1 MAGNDKVVAG
11 SVKNLVHATAA
22 RVLPSRPRGTPL
34 RPSATTWRSEMSAV
48 PSLVMNNGLEIPQLG
63 FGVFLVPPEETSNA
77 VAEALNTGYRLI
89 DTAQGYRNEE
99 GVGSAIAESDVSRDE
114 LFITTKLT
122 NSKHG
127 YDSALT
133 AFDDSM
139 KKLGLDVLDLFLI
152 HWPLPMF
159 DQYVET
165 WRAFERLLAD
175 GRVRSIGVSN
185 FEIAHLQRLLAETD
199 VTPAVNQVELH
210 PEFPQEELRAFHEEH
225 GILTESWGPLGQGK
239 GLLEN
244 PSIVEVARRKDR
256 TPAQVVLRWHV
267 QLGSVVIPK
276 SVHSDRIRENIQV
289 FDFELD
295 DADMADISTVRT
307 GQRLGADPN
316 EFAMR

>member
-1 MAGNDKVVAG
+1 
-11 SVKNLVHATAA
+11 
-22 RVLPSRPRGTPL
+22 
-34 RPSATTWRSEMSAV
+34 
-48 PSLVMNNGLEIPQLG
+48 
-63 FGVFLVPPEETSNA
+63 
-77 VAEALNTGYRLI
+77 
-89 DTAQGYRNEE
+89 
-99 GVGSAIAESDVSRDE
+99 
-114 LFITTKLT
+114 
-122 NSKHG
+122 
-127 YDSALT
+127 
-133 AFDDSM
+133 
-139 KKLGLDVLDLFLI
+139 
-152 HWPLPMF
+152 MF

-267 QLGSVVIPK
+267 QLGCVVIPK

-295 DADMADISTVRT
+295 DADMADISKVRT

-316 EFAMR
+316 VFAMR

>member
-1 MAGNDKVVAG
+1 M
-11 SVKNLVHATAA
+11 SV
-22 RVLPSRPRGTPL
+22 
-34 RPSATTWRSEMSAV
+34 V
-48 PSLVMNNGLEIPQLG
+48 PSLVMYNGLEIPQVG
-63 FGVFLVPPEETSNA
+63 FGVFLVPPEETKQA
-77 VAEALNTGYRLI
+77 VAEALKAGYRLI

-99 GVGSAIAESDVSRDE
+99 GVGAAIAESDVPRDE

-122 NSKHG
+122 NSEQG
-127 YDSALT
+127 YDTTLA
-133 AFDDSM
+133 AFDGSM
-139 KKLGLDVLDLFLI
+139 KKLGIDVLDLFLI

-185 FEIAHLQRLLAETD
+185 FEIPHLQRLLAETD
-199 VTPAVNQVELH
+199 VKPTVNQVELH
-210 PEFPQEELRAFHEEH
+210 PEFPQEELRTFHDEH

-244 PSIVEVARRKDR
+244 PAIVEVARRRNR

-267 QLGSVVIPK
+267 QLGFVVIPK
-276 SVHSDRIRENIQV
+276 SVHPDRMRENIEL

-295 DADMADISTVRT
+295 DGDMADIAGVRT
-307 GQRLGADPN
+307 GQRLGGDPN
-316 EFAMR
+316 VFAMR

>member
-1 MAGNDKVVAG
+1 MA
-11 SVKNLVHATAA
+11 
-22 RVLPSRPRGTPL
+22 
-34 RPSATTWRSEMSAV
+34 AV
-48 PSLVMNNGLEIPQLG
+48 PALVMNNGLEIPQLG
-63 FGVFLVPPEETSNA
+63 FGVFLVPPEETNQA
-77 VAEALNTGYRLI
+77 VAEALETGYRLI
-89 DTAQGYRNEE
+89 DTAQGYKNEE
-99 GVGSAIAESDVSRDE
+99 GVGAAIAESDVSPDE

-122 NSKHG
+122 NSEQG
-127 YDSALT
+127 YDNALA
-133 AFDDSM
+133 AFDGSM

-185 FEIAHLQRLLAETD
+185 FEIPHLERLIAETN

-239 GLLEN
+239 GLLES
-244 PSIVEVARRKDR
+244 PPIVEVAQRKGR
-256 TPAQVVLRWHV
+256 TPAQIVLRWHV
-267 QLGSVVIPK
+267 QLGCVVIPK
-276 SVHSDRIRENIQV
+276 SVHPERIQENINV

-295 DADMADISTVRT
+295 DADMAEISKVRT
-307 GQRLGADPN
+307 GQRLGSDPN
-316 EFAMR
+316 VFAMR